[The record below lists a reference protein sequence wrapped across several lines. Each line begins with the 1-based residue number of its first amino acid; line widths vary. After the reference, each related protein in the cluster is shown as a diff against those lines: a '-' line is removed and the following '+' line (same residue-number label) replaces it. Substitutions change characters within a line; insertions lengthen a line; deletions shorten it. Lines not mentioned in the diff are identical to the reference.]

1 MKTRN
6 TYDILIDLNRELGK
20 QEILTLVLRD
30 LSTLSYTEKYK
41 VYEQML
47 EDSKDIYTDL
57 NNEYNNTIN
66 NKNNEHLSKTT
77 QNPISHFRAW

>member
-20 QEILTLVLRD
+20 QEILILVLRD

-66 NKNNEHLSKTT
+66 K
-77 QNPISHFRAW
+77 Q